1 MRWLSFKIG
10 GELFAVDVTT
20 IQKVVRN
27 MGYTPVPAAPRGIV
41 GIANLKGKV
50 VTLLDL
56 ATMDGR
62 QSGAAGW
69 RSARLVNAVV
79 FKTFMDD
86 GNQMG
91 LRIDT
96 PRGLIESD
104 EVLPIPLETDDRD
117 RDREYLS
124 GLALVDEM
132 LYRLIDVDAIIARFT
147 SEA

>member
-1 MRWLSFKIG
+1 MSFSIG

-27 MGYTPVPAAPRGIV
+27 MGFTPVPAAPRGIV

-56 ATMDGR
+56 AEMDGR
-62 QSGAAGW
+62 RSGGGAGW
-69 RSARLVNAVV
+69 RSTRLVNAVV

-104 EVLPIPLETDDRD
+104 EVLPIPLESDDRD

-147 SEA
+147 QGET